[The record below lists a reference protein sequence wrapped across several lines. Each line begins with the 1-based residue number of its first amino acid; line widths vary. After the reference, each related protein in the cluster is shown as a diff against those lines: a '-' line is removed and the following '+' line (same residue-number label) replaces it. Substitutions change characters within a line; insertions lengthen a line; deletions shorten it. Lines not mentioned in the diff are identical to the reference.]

1 MDPRKTDATDEVYP
15 VKDMPQLHKKMGRDV
30 SESSPG
36 SIVDYFDTMEA
47 TMNGLVKSDRLKK
60 FYVVEHLGDWV
71 SGTKSGRKATQPEG
85 DPKSS

>member
-1 MDPRKTDATDEVYP
+1 MPGEQYTNMDPRKTDATDEVYP

-60 FYVVEHLGDWV
+60 FYVVEHLGDWAM
-71 SGTKSGRKATQPEG
+71 KELWKALP
-85 DPKSS
+85 